1 MEAGTLTTVV
11 TEGKQGENDPNVSRD
26 GAQKEPAPREP
37 VPGPGPGPGQDAAAR
52 AKDAKP
58 AIERKRTRNLS
69 EDKRF
74 KLISGT
80 ANRPLADEIGRHIGV
95 PVGEVKIQR
104 FADGEVYFQ
113 LLENVRGVD
122 VFVVQPTCYPVDQH
136 LVELLVMIDALKRAS
151 AGRITVVVPYYGYA
165 RQDRK
170 DRSRVAISAKL
181 IADLLTTAGA
191 NRALFVDLHAAQIQG
206 FFNIPVD
213 HLFASPVMVSHFREL
228 NPPNLT
234 VVSPDAG
241 GVERARFFA
250 QKIGAPLAI
259 VDKRRTDM
267 NVTEVMHVIGDVS
280 GKTCL
285 IIDDIIDTA
294 GTLVKTVDALFTAG
308 AATVYAAASH
318 AVLSGPAIDRIA
330 NSRIEQ
336 VVVTNTIPLREAAQ
350 KLPKIKVLS
359 VAGLLAAAI
368 ENIHMETS
376 VSTLFN

>member
-1 MEAGTLTTVV
+1 MEAEALTAT
-11 TEGKQGENDPNVSRD
+11 TEDKQQEGGQAVAKEA
-26 GAQKEPAPREP
+26 AQF
-37 VPGPGPGPGQDAAAR
+37 AAAEAAA
-52 AKDAKP
+52 AKAKEAKP
-58 AIERKRTRNLS
+58 AAERKRTRNLS

-74 KLISGT
+74 KLFSGT
-80 ANRPLADEIGRHIGV
+80 ANRPLAEEIGRHIGV
-95 PVGEVKIQR
+95 AVGEAKLQR

-151 AGRITVVVPYYGYA
+151 AARITVVVPYYGYA

-170 DRSRVAISAKL
+170 DRPRVAISAKL

-213 HLFASPVMVSHFREL
+213 HLYASPVLVSYFREL
-228 NPPNLT
+228 ALPRLT

-250 QKIGAPLAI
+250 QKVGAPLAI

-267 NVTEVMHVIGDVS
+267 NVTEVMHVIGDVN
-280 GKTCL
+280 GKSCL

-294 GTLVKTVDALFTAG
+294 GTLVKTVDALYANG
-308 AATVYAAASH
+308 AATVYAGASH
-318 AVLSGPAIDRIA
+318 AILSGPAIDRIA
-330 NSRIEQ
+330 ASRLEQ
-336 VVVTNTIPLREAAQ
+336 LVVTNTVPLREAAQ

-359 VAGLLAAAI
+359 IAGLLGAAI
-368 ENIHMETS
+368 ESIHMETS
-376 VSTLFN
+376 VSTLFS